1 MPAATAFLDALPP
14 PLRELRPVAVI
25 AEALRRNRLAHAIL
39 LHAEDPAGRE
49 QVASA
54 LAAALLETDPARVH
68 QHPDLFTLRPAGKAR
83 RIRIGEDSRD
93 SNTMRELL
101 HAVQQTPNQGRR
113 KVAIVHEVDRM
124 NAATANAFLKTLEEP
139 PSDTTLLL
147 LTARPHDLLPTIRS
161 RCFSF
166 RLSIDLRLSADTE
179 WTEWLADYHAWLS
192 EILARKKDAATRA
205 NLIFTAYALIVR
217 FQSIV
222 SAQSKAAWDV
232 AKEKLPS
239 TLDDDE
245 VAATEAGFL
254 KGLRDQRLAD
264 IAKATA
270 GFAASQAD
278 SGDYPV
284 VSLAHSLNKLEEVAG
299 LLEVNLKDDAALE
312 IFFLAS
318 LRAWSRSAQN

>member
-1 MPAATAFLDALPP
+1 MPAATAFLDALPT
-14 PLRELRPVAVI
+14 PLRELRPVTVI
-25 AEALRRNRLAHAIL
+25 AESLRRNRLAHAIL
-39 LHAEDPAGRE
+39 LHAEDPTGRE

-54 LAAALLETDPARVH
+54 LAAALLETEPTRVH
-68 QHPDLFTLRPAGKAR
+68 LHPDLFTLRPAGKAR
-83 RIRIGEDSRD
+83 RIRIGDDSRD
-93 SNTMRELL
+93 TNTMRELL

-113 KVAIVHEVDRM
+113 KVAIIHEVDRM

-166 RLSIDLRLSADTE
+166 RLSIDMRLSTEAE
-179 WTEWLADYHAWLS
+179 WTEWLKEYKEWLG
-192 EILARKKDAATRA
+192 EIQAQKRDAGARA

-222 SAQSKAAWDV
+222 SAQSKAAWDT

-245 VAATEAGFL
+245 IAATEAGFL

-270 GFAASQAD
+270 NFAATHANTD
-278 SGDYPV
+278 NYPV
-284 VSLAHSLNKLEEVAG
+284 TSLAHSLNKLEEVTG

-318 LRAWSRSAQN
+318 LRAWSRST